1 MSMSFEGFELDFF
14 ESSIASEE
22 LWQQSADLMLGAFNW
37 PISVLRLVQIT
48 HADPRFS
55 VDPIGTYALDE
66 EGILVGYVGMGRR
79 ILVDRGEEVP
89 TGHIWS
95 VAVRRDHTRKGVGG
109 ALIRMAMER
118 FREEGLDNI
127 TLYSSTALVAYGM
140 YRALGFRDHHRLVY
154 RMAPRADQG
163 RPEHI
168 RRLEPNELSG
178 LTDIYNGN
186 LGTLEGFSRR
196 EGDIYQLYKLWAGI
210 SQESYVTI
218 DPEGSLEG
226 YMIMAPEPMRGLT
239 VITEIVGPDHDWY
252 RQALHAARWMD
263 IGDQVFAGHRNPAA
277 FEAFE
282 LERFKWHDV
291 RSHELMMAVGPEIIE
306 EDEGWMA
313 DPGWFLES
321 RLDVF

>member
-1 MSMSFEGFELDFF
+1 MSMSHEGFELDFF
-14 ESSIASEE
+14 DSSIASEE
-22 LWQQSADLMLGAFNW
+22 LWQQSADLMLGAFGW
-37 PISVLRLVQIT
+37 PISVMRLVQIT

-55 VDPIGTYALDE
+55 EDPIGACATD
-66 EGILVGYVGMGRR
+66 GDGVLVGYVGMGRR
-79 ILVDRGEEVP
+79 TLVDRGEEVP

-95 VAVRRDHTRKGVGG
+95 FAVRRDHTRKGVGG

-118 FREEGLDNI
+118 FREEGLENI

-140 YRALGFRDHHRLVY
+140 YRALHFRDHHRLVY
-154 RMAPRADQG
+154 RMAPRARRG
-163 RPEHI
+163 GPAPV
-168 RRLEPNELSG
+168 RRLEPDELAG
-178 LTDIYNGN
+178 LTDLYNRN

-196 EGDIYQLYKLWAGI
+196 EGDIHQLYGLWAGI
-210 SQESYVTI
+210 GRDSYVTI

-226 YMIMAPEPMRGLT
+226 YLMVAPEPVRGLT
-239 VITEIVGPDHDWY
+239 VVTEVVGPDHDWY
-252 RQALHAARWMD
+252 RQALHAARWLD
-263 IGDQVFAGHRNPAA
+263 IGDQVLAGHRNPAA

-282 LERFKWHDV
+282 LEDFKWHDV
-291 RSHELMMAVGPEIIE
+291 RSHELMMAVGPDIIE